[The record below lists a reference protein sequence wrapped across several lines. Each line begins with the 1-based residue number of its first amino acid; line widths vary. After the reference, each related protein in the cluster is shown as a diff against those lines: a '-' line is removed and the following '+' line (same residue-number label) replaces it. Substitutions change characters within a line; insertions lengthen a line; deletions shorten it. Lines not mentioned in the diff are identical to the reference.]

1 MLTPEYL
8 RDLPEAIL
16 RLYQEAELRILADMA
31 RRLAA
36 YDYWIP
42 AAEHQKRALQ
52 EAGRTHE
59 EIVDALAKITGKSSQ
74 ELRQMMQEAGT
85 KALESDVA
93 EYISAGLEPP
103 SIRDSKRLRDTLN
116 AGYKATQGTMRN
128 LAKTTAKTASQQFER
143 ALDRA
148 WVDIRSGAIDYNT
161 AIRSA
166 IKDLS
171 KSGVQ
176 SIRYPTGHTDSLE
189 VAVRRAVVTGANQT
203 ALQLQWDLANEM
215 GCDLVETT
223 AHAGARP
230 SHAEWQGQIFSRSG
244 KSTKYPD
251 FRAATG

>member
-16 RLYQEAELRILADMA
+16 RLYQEAELRILADMV

-85 KALESDVA
+85 KALESDAA

-128 LAKTTAKTASQQFER
+128 LAKTTAKPPHSSSSELWTVLGWTFGAAQSTTTQQSAVPSKIYPR
-143 ALDRA
+143 VACNPSATLLATLIA
-148 WVDIRSGAIDYNT
+148 WRWP
-161 AIRSA
+161 SA
-166 IKDLS
+166 GL
-171 KSGVQ
+171 
-176 SIRYPTGHTDSLE
+176 
-189 VAVRRAVVTGANQT
+189 
-203 ALQLQWDLANEM
+203 W
-215 GCDLVETT
+215 
-223 AHAGARP
+223 
-230 SHAEWQGQIFSRSG
+230 
-244 KSTKYPD
+244 
-251 FRAATG
+251 